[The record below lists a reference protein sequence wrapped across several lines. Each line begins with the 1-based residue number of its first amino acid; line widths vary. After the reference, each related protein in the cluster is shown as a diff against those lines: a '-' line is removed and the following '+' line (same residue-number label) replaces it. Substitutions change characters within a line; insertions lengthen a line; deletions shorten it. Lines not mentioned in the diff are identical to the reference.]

1 MARACEPNSPHQPRR
16 GLQRKKERKEWVF
29 GASHHLRF
37 ARSGFSNNVSRG
49 PWTEQQGDRYIFA
62 RNRFASPKYLVV
74 MVSRLIAKHVR
85 TAMRVRQKRPFHWKN
100 LTKCYDSAF
109 NPLCIEKMFSPTK
122 RVCSFALKLSLCG
135 PLSMETDFISTPKFT
150 QKVCVSWCYAT
161 YGKIRIPARHPSI
174 ASLVIPTFHPNLIG
188 LLPLCCQLE
197 EMLSSR
203 FFFFL
208 LDSEALPPSFRYKT
222 GGIEQNWYGFSISP
236 G

>member
-1 MARACEPNSPHQPRR
+1 
-16 GLQRKKERKEWVF
+16 
-29 GASHHLRF
+29 
-37 ARSGFSNNVSRG
+37 
-49 PWTEQQGDRYIFA
+49 
-62 RNRFASPKYLVV
+62 
-74 MVSRLIAKHVR
+74 
-85 TAMRVRQKRPFHWKN
+85 
-100 LTKCYDSAF
+100 
-109 NPLCIEKMFSPTK
+109 MFSPTK

-222 GGIEQNWYGFSISP
+222 GGIEQNRYGFSISP
-236 G
+236 GQNRCGMEKRGATEGQRAHKSASTGKGRGREKGISYFRPPEQSGNFYDSSEPNW